1 MKWHSQLCVKISGR
15 SPEFAMSRCFAL
27 LLVATLTSSVG
38 FAADAKLTA
47 EQTKF
52 FENKIRPVLV
62 KQCES
67 CHTASTP
74 KGPKGGLTLDTR
86 DGLLKGGDTGPAV
99 VANNVKKSLII
110 KAMKGEGDMAQMPPK
125 EKLSADVIA
134 DFEKW
139 ITMGAPDPRD
149 GKASVVVP
157 KIDIEKGKEHW
168 AFQPVKTPTVPAGST
183 WANTPIDQFIAVKHA
198 ELNVKPV
205 ADADARTLAR
215 RAYYDLI
222 GLPPTPEQLDEFL
235 KDKTPQ
241 AFEKLIDKLLASPQ
255 FGEKWGRHWLDV
267 ARYAESSGKDRNTLF
282 PFAWRF
288 RDYVIDSFNKD
299 KPIDQFFKEQLAG
312 DLLPHKDD
320 NQKAE
325 HLIATGYLALGTKS
339 VDERNRKQFEMDV
352 ADEQIDAF
360 SQGML
365 GLTIACAR
373 CHDHKFDPI
382 PTKDYYSVAG
392 IFLSTDT
399 LFGTPG
405 GPQGRQ
411 SSSLQVLPN
420 SSSLQSGPVL
430 SKKEVEKLQEKLAD
444 NKKQLE
450 ESRESDR
457 KAGQLPLRALVYLQ
471 QIAVAE
477 KQLSYYEKDV
487 TPKKMAMAT
496 KDRTFPK
503 DSKVMIRG
511 DIEKPGEAAPRGVVQ
526 VLNSGNFKITR
537 GESGRK
543 DLAEWVA
550 SDKNPL
556 TARVYVNR
564 VWQQLFGAGL
574 VTTPDNFGTMGQKPS
589 HPELLDYLASQFTK
603 TGWSNKQLIKT
614 LMLSRTYR
622 LSSQA
627 DTANYGIDPDNV
639 SLWRMSKRR
648 LSAEAIRDSMLA
660 IAGVLDVSKPN
671 GSPTQKYEGNM
682 AQVQRFGFGNMND
695 FYDTK
700 HRSVYLPI
708 IRDTVP
714 ESLDLFDFAEPSLV
728 NGKRDD
734 TSVPAQALYLMNNT
748 AVLKLADAA
757 AQKTIQRNSSDTERI
772 DLSFRTVLGR
782 NPSVKEANAAEMY
795 LGKIR
800 AMEAKTGKKKT
811 DVERVVWGSL
821 VQALFGTAEFRYL
834 D

>member
-1 MKWHSQLCVKISGR
+1 
-15 SPEFAMSRCFAL
+15 MSRIFAVVL
-27 LLVATLTSSVG
+27 TLCLTTPWLC
-38 FAADAKLTA
+38 AADAKLTA

-62 KQCES
+62 KHCES

-99 VANNVKKSLII
+99 VPNNLKKSLII
-110 KAMKGEGDMAQMPPK
+110 KALKGEDLSQMPPK

-139 ITMGAPDPRD
+139 IGMGAPDPRD
-149 GKASVVVP
+149 GKARTTAP

-168 AFQPVKTPTVPAGST
+168 AFQPVKTPTVPSGST
-183 WANTPIDQFIAVKHA
+183 WATTPIDQFIAAKHT

-267 ARYAESSGKDRNTLF
+267 ARYAESSGKDRNTVF
-282 PFAWRF
+282 PFAWRY

-299 KPIDQFFKEQLAG
+299 KPINQFFIEQLAG

-325 HLIATGYLALGTKS
+325 HTVATGYLALGTKS

-392 IFLSTDT
+392 IFLSTET
-399 LFGTPG
+399 QFGLAAG
-405 GPQGRQ
+405 IQARQ
-411 SSSLQVLPN
+411 ASSLAELPK
-420 SSSLQSGPVL
+420 SCDLPSGPVL
-430 SKKEVEKLQEKLAD
+430 TTREVEKLREKLTELKKEAD
-444 NKKQLE
+444 DL
-450 ESRESDR
+450 READR
-457 KAGQLPLRALVYLQ
+457 KAGAQPVRILFVLQ
-471 QIAVAE
+471 QMAIVE
-477 KQLSYYEKDV
+477 RQIGYYEKDG
-487 TPKKMAMAT
+487 TAKKMAMAT

-503 DSKVMIRG
+503 DTKVMIRG
-511 DIEKPGEAAPRGVVQ
+511 DIEKPGETAPRGVVQ
-526 VLNSGNFKITR
+526 VLKSDNFKITK

-543 DLAEWVA
+543 DLADWVA

-589 HPELLDYLASQFTK
+589 HPELLDYLASTFTK
-603 TGWSNKQLIKT
+603 SGWSNKQLIKT

-622 LSSQA
+622 MSSETNA
-627 DTANYGIDPDNV
+627 ANYGTDPDNV
-639 SLWRMSKRR
+639 GLWRMSKRR

-660 IAGVLDVSKPN
+660 IAGVLDTSKPN
-671 GSPTQKYEGNM
+671 GSPTQKFEGNI
-682 AQVQRFGFGNMND
+682 AQLQRYGFGSMTD
-695 FYDTK
+695 FYETK
-700 HRSVYLPI
+700 HRSVYMPV
-708 IRDTVP
+708 IRDSVP

-757 AQKTIQRNSSDTERI
+757 AKQTERRNASDTERI

-782 NPSVKEANAAEMY
+782 TPTVKEASAAEVY

-800 AMEAKTGKKKT
+800 AMEAKSGKKKS
-811 DVERVVWGSL
+811 DVERIAWGSL

>member
-1 MKWHSQLCVKISGR
+1 MV
-15 SPEFAMSRCFAL
+15 RCF
-27 LLVATLTSSVG
+27 SVVLSLSLSTAWVC
-38 FAADAKLTA
+38 AADATLTA

-86 DGLLKGGDTGPAV
+86 DGLLKGGDTGAAV
-99 VANNVKKSLII
+99 VPNNLKKSLII
-110 KAMKGEGDMAQMPPK
+110 KAMKGEDLSQMPPK
-125 EKLSADVIA
+125 EKLGADVIA

-149 GKASVVVP
+149 GKASVAPP

-168 AFQPVKTPTVPAGST
+168 AFQQVKNPTVPTGST
-183 WANTPIDQFIAVKHA
+183 WANTPIDQFIAVKHT

-215 RAYYDLI
+215 RAYHDLI

-235 KDKTPQ
+235 KDQSPQ
-241 AFEKLIDKLLASPQ
+241 AFEKLIDKLMASPQ

-267 ARYAESSGKDRNTLF
+267 ARYAESSGKDRNTVF
-282 PFAWRF
+282 PFAWRY

-299 KPIDQFFKEQLAG
+299 KPINRFFVEQLAG

-325 HLIATGYLALGTKS
+325 HTVATGYLALGTKS

-411 SSSLQVLPN
+411 SSALAVLPADCDGPT
-420 SSSLQSGPVL
+420 GPVL
-430 SKKEVEKLQEKLAD
+430 SKKEVEKLQDRLID
-444 NKKQLE
+444 LKKQLDD
-450 ESRESDR
+450 SREADR
-457 KAGQLPLRALVYLQ
+457 KAGQLQLRALALLQ
-471 QIAVAE
+471 QIAITE
-477 KQLSYYEKDV
+477 KQLTYYEKDG

-511 DIEKPGEAAPRGVVQ
+511 DIDKPGETAPRGVVQ
-526 VLNSGNFKITR
+526 VLNPGSFKISR

-564 VWQQLFGAGL
+564 IWQQLFGAGL
-574 VTTPDNFGTMGQKPS
+574 VTTPDNFGTMGRKPS
-589 HPELLDYLASQFTK
+589 HPELLDYLASQFTS
-603 TGWSNKQLIKT
+603 TGWSNKQLIRT
-614 LMLSRTYR
+614 LMLSHTYR
-622 LSSQA
+622 LSSEA
-627 DTANYGIDPDNV
+627 NTGNYGIDPDNAG
-639 SLWRMSKRR
+639 LWRMSKRR

-660 IAGVLDVSKPN
+660 IAGVLDVTKPN
-671 GSPTQKYEGNM
+671 GSPTQKLEGNI
-682 AQVQRFGFGNMND
+682 AQVQRYGFGNTND
-695 FYDTK
+695 FYDSK
-700 HRSVYLPI
+700 HRTVYLPI
-708 IRDTVP
+708 IRDSVP

-734 TSVPAQALYLMNNT
+734 TSVPAQALYMMNNSQ
-748 AVLKLADAA
+748 VLKLADAA
-757 AQKTIQRNSSDTERI
+757 AQKTMQRNSSDTERI

-782 NPSVKEANAAEMY
+782 NPSVKEANAAEVY

-800 AMEAKTGKKKT
+800 AMEAKAGKKKT
-811 DVERVVWGSL
+811 DVERMAWGSL